1 MLTARL
7 QIQSRIKKLCYGLD
21 MRHVDP
27 LAYVNAFYFHLIDA
41 HDTLS
46 ITIKVVQ
53 GVYHGVTTVELDVRG
68 LRYSSLNKTDA
79 SAFCRT
85 SPPRPPHTSPH
96 STPTTL
102 FSPRVSPSPTF
113 TRRRQRAFPRWL
125 RSCTTMVRL
134 IAQGCRR
141 AS

>member
-27 LAYVNAFYFHLIDA
+27 LAYVNAPYIFCA
-41 HDTLS
+41 DTDGPSS

-53 GVYHGVTTVELDVRG
+53 GVYHGVTTVELDVRV
-68 LRYSSLNKTDA
+68 LRFTSLNKTDA

-85 SPPRPPHTSPH
+85 SPPRPPHT
-96 STPTTL
+96 
-102 FSPRVSPSPTF
+102 
-113 TRRRQRAFPRWL
+113 
-125 RSCTTMVRL
+125 
-134 IAQGCRR
+134 
-141 AS
+141 